1 MPERDSKWA
10 GTEWATAWIE
20 QQRELLRQSAAAAHN
35 NGGGDGAGPGPA
47 PAEPTA
53 AAGKGEPAPGAQS
66 TSFEEMLKTWRGAW
80 TAAAGAQQA
89 STAQF
94 AELLGRV
101 PAIGPLREHTET
113 WREVVAAQADC
124 QRLERE
130 LREVLLGVQ
139 NDALNL
145 VQERLRERN
154 SRQEPIKQY
163 RDLYNLWVECGEQVY
178 AKVAHSDAYCKLQAE
193 LGNATMR
200 LRAQQQK
207 VIEHWLKQFDLP
219 TRAELNTV
227 HRQLRDQKAQLREH
241 KELLAGFVEK
251 MKPPPPARP
260 KKRTA
265 KRSAR

>member
-1 MPERDSKWA
+1 M
-10 GTEWATAWIE
+10 AWIE
-20 QQRELLRQSAAAAHN
+20 QQRELLRKSAAAAHE
-35 NGGGDGAGPGPA
+35 GAGGNGTERGPA
-47 PAEPTA
+47 PAEPA
-53 AAGKGEPAPGAQS
+53 AATGAGEPAPASQS
-66 TSFEEMLKTWRGAW
+66 ESFEEMLKTWRGAW
-80 TAAAGAQQA
+80 ASAAGAQQA
-89 STAQF
+89 SSAQF
-94 AELLGRV
+94 AELMGRV

-113 WREVVAAQADC
+113 WRSVIAAQADC

-130 LREVLLGVQ
+130 LHEVLLRVQ

-154 SRQEPIKQY
+154 GKQEPIKQL
-163 RDLYNLWVECGEQVY
+163 RDLYSLWVECGEQVY
-178 AKVAHSDAYCKLQAE
+178 AKVAHSDAYSKLQAE

-251 MKPPPPARP
+251 MKPPAAARRQKHP
-260 KKRTA
+260 QKHPGKRTA
-265 KRSAR
+265 KRTAR